1 MKNLI
6 INISMLAIM
15 SLALASCSNYR
26 PRETSGFDNQKYQ
39 QYSIKASK
47 SDDNAFVVEY
57 Q

>member
-1 MKNLI
+1 
-6 INISMLAIM
+6 MLAIM